1 MSTTVSSD
9 ELLVSRLPIAIWL
22 SLVFAASLILQ
33 NFTRPAVIAS
43 LIFALV
49 MALHFYIHWMAHRF
63 AQTYPW
69 GYVLIQHMLLGI
81 GALLLPQGYQAI
93 LIGFLPVLVAQ
104 SLAVFD
110 QKRKI
115 AGVLLVSV
123 ALFSALVGVLGQLRD
138 LALLGPLLIM
148 MLVVVIAYALLFFNQ
163 VHARVRT
170 QAFLNDLEIAHRK
183 VEELTLANERQRM
196 ARDLHDTLAQ
206 GVAGLIMQLEAA
218 EAFMMQGNTGRTE
231 TIIRQSKEQA
241 RRTLADARRAIDNL
255 RTKSAANTDFRE
267 AAEAEIERFL
277 QAIGM
282 VVYADIRFVRSPS
295 RMAAEHLLQILS
307 ECLTNV
313 AKHAQADKVWVSVS
327 EHGGRLDLEIRDN
340 GSGFNVNQ
348 IGKQAGHYGLLGIQE
363 RVRLFGGTLHVH
375 SSGDGTRIRVEAP
388 LSEGGTA

>member
-63 AQTYPW
+63 AQTSPW
-69 GYVLIQHMLLGI
+69 GYILIQHMLIGI

-115 AGVLLVSV
+115 AGVLCVSV

-267 AAEAEIERFL
+267 AAEAEIERFVH
-277 QAIGM
+277 AIGM

-295 RMAAEHLLQILS
+295 RMATEHLLQILS

-313 AKHAQADKVWVSVS
+313 AKHAQADKVWVSIS
-327 EHGGRLDLEIRDN
+327 EHGGRLDLEIQDN

-388 LSEGGTA
+388 LNEGGTA

>member
-33 NFTRPAVIAS
+33 NFTRPAVAGS
-43 LIFALV
+43 LIFALA
-49 MALHFYIHWMAHRF
+49 MAPHFYIHWNAHRL
-63 AQTYPW
+63 AKMYPW
-69 GYVLIQHMLLGI
+69 GYVLVQHVLIGI
-81 GALLLPQGYQAI
+81 GALLLPEGYQAI

-110 QKRKI
+110 RKRKI
-115 AGVLLVSV
+115 AGVLLANMS
-123 ALFSALVGVLGQLRD
+123 LFAAIVGMLGQIRD
-138 LALLGPLLIM
+138 LALLAPLFMM

-163 VHARVRT
+163 VHARIRT
-170 QAFLNDLEIAHRK
+170 QAFLNDLENAHRK

-218 EAFMMQGNTGRTE
+218 EAFIMQGNSGRTE
-231 TIIRQSKEQA
+231 TIIRQSKAQA
-241 RRTLADARRAIDNL
+241 RKTLADARRAIDNL
-255 RTKSAANTDFRE
+255 RSKSGANTDFRE
-267 AAEAEIERFL
+267 AAEAEIERFV

-282 VVYADIRFVRSPS
+282 VVHADIRFGRSPS

-313 AKHAQADKVWVSVS
+313 AKHAQADKVWVSIS
-327 EHGGRLDLEIRDN
+327 EHGGRLELEIRDN
-340 GSGFNVNQ
+340 GIGFNVNQ
-348 IGKQAGHYGLLGIQE
+348 VGKQVGHYGLLGIQE
-363 RVRLFGGTLHVH
+363 RVRLFGGEFHLT
-375 SSGDGTRIRVEAP
+375 STDEGTRVRVQAP
-388 LSEGGTA
+388 SGEGETL